1 MACLLIVASTE
12 RGDWSRAKVARLT
25 DGEDEVEGDVN
36 EVNDDDGKRGR
47 ER

>member
-12 RGDWSRAKVARLT
+12 RGDWCRAKVARVD
-25 DGEDEVEGDVN
+25 DGENEIEGDVN
-36 EVNDDDGKRGR
+36 EADDDDGKRKR